1 MLVLDKPQVPQ
12 FVLLCPGFKALSMS
26 IAQKFI
32 IRAAAVTNP
41 DLPLFLSRAQG
52 ERPLKYAVAWVRIV
66 AKMMGP
72 MSSWRAAAA
81 AKKVQLQQKATNSLQ
96 WVHEVMHEQRIA
108 VEEGTLPVCDTDDL
122 GGATTS
128 NHLKGLAR
136 YQETGW
142 GDSRTLANAAAKKHW
157 RSRWSAEQQIRT
169 ELLRIASTL
178 PGGIAANPAERLA
191 ASWPKT

>member
-1 MLVLDKPQVPQ
+1 
-12 FVLLCPGFKALSMS
+12 MS

-32 IRAAAVTNP
+32 IRTAVATAP
-41 DLPLFLSRAQG
+41 DGQPLFLARAQG

-81 AKKVQLQQKATNSLQ
+81 AKTVQLQQKATNSLQ

-108 VEEGTLPVCDTDDL
+108 AEEGTIPDDAEL
-122 GGATTS
+122 ENATMAQYR
-128 NHLKGLAR
+128 KGLGQS
-136 YQETGW
+136 QETGW
-142 GDSRTLANAAAKKHW
+142 GDSRTLASAAAKKHW
-157 RSRWSAEQQIRT
+157 RSRWSTEQQIRT

-178 PGGIAANPAERLA
+178 PGGIAANPTEQLA
-191 ASWPKT
+191 VSWPKT